1 MVDELTAFAST
12 SAGSKFEI
20 RSDNVLCE
28 DGRFTEGGLV
38 ENMAQT
44 VALFA
49 GKKAQESAPDSDP
62 PVGFIAGIK
71 GLEIKSLPEIGQ
83 TLQTEIEIVNE
94 VMNIQIA
101 QATVQVSDE
110 VVASCEMRIFIQE

>member
-1 MVDELTAFAST
+1 MVDELRKFTPT
-12 SAGSKFEI
+12 SANSQFEI
-20 RSDNVLCE
+20 KSENVLCE
-28 DGRFTEGGLV
+28 DGYFTEGGLI

-71 GLEIKSLPEIGQ
+71 NLEIKSLPQIGQ
-83 TLQTEIEIVNE
+83 VIQTEIEIVNE

-101 QATVQVSDE
+101 QARVKSNNE
-110 VVASCEMRIFIQE
+110 VVAGCEMRIFIQE